1 MKYRKRKDIIY
12 EKEKFL
18 YYLKIS
24 LIFSFTFSVFY
35 PYILQRIK
43 KKGVFMRKV
52 RVLAIIATSILLVTG
67 CATQEEQLDS
77 KISSIK
83 TEICSLEEEKEQ
95 LEQEKQKLETEV
107 SEKKVENGTAV
118 YIVTINISQ
127 EHPVWD
133 MENNIKD
140 SMNDVDI
147 DIPVNKEFYDS
158 VEVGT
163 VLNDSFR
170 TGSFIISG
178 SIGSWNIKVTD
189 KKIE

>member
-1 MKYRKRKDIIY
+1 
-12 EKEKFL
+12 
-18 YYLKIS
+18 
-24 LIFSFTFSVFY
+24 
-35 PYILQRIK
+35 
-43 KKGVFMRKV
+43 MRKV
-52 RVLAIIATSILLVTG
+52 RVLAIIATSVLLVTG

-77 KISSIK
+77 KISSLK
-83 TEICSLEEEKEQ
+83 TEISSLEEEKVQ

-118 YIVTINISQ
+118 YIVTINIAQ

-133 MENNIKD
+133 MKNNIKD

-147 DIPVNKEFYDS
+147 DIPVSKEFYDS

-163 VLNDSFR
+163 VLDDSFR
-170 TGSFIISG
+170 AGSFIISG

-189 KKIE
+189 KKID

>member
-1 MKYRKRKDIIY
+1 M
-12 EKEKFL
+12 
-18 YYLKIS
+18 
-24 LIFSFTFSVFY
+24 
-35 PYILQRIK
+35 
-43 KKGVFMRKV
+43 
-52 RVLAIIATSILLVTG
+52 
-67 CATQEEQLDS
+67 
-77 KISSIK
+77 
-83 TEICSLEEEKEQ
+83 
-95 LEQEKQKLETEV
+95 
-107 SEKKVENGTAV
+107 
-118 YIVTINISQ
+118 YIVTINIAQ